1 MVYIT
6 HKRRPCLELEDFLSL
21 SFHLSSS
28 AKAGNG
34 TNHNRLGLR
43 RNSARDAT
51 MTKAIV
57 DGSSITK
64 KIPVREPSAFDS
76 ISTVVPADIL
86 NDRNST
92 TPTRTIFKRYWDVT
106 EEEKIVLSVAG
117 GAYAPLPSLSSF
129 SSVSSVEEGTESYS
143 DENGMNGR
151 DSILAESGPQ
161 SPAHPANEP
170 PPKLVVQRRSIFQP
184 IEEFV
189 PSLGLRHTGRASSS
203 RPQLRKAQSTSVLM
217 TKQRSCLRPVRS
229 YSSGEEPGSLA
240 GYRPRVLSVSFSPE
254 VDVFE
259 FQKPREIHAHD
270 GWTKLFI

>member
-1 MVYIT
+1 
-6 HKRRPCLELEDFLSL
+6 
-21 SFHLSSS
+21 
-28 AKAGNG
+28 
-34 TNHNRLGLR
+34 
-43 RNSARDAT
+43 

-217 TKQRSCLRPVRS
+217 TNKGPAFGLSGHIPQEKNPALWLAIDHVCYQCLSAPRWMSLSFKSQGKSMHMMGGPNFSYEFVEPVGPS
-229 YSSGEEPGSLA
+229 QHLN
-240 GYRPRVLSVSFSPE
+240 
-254 VDVFE
+254 
-259 FQKPREIHAHD
+259 
-270 GWTKLFI
+270 